1 MVATRR
7 LRSLLSHVTGG
18 GGATP
23 ASPHAADAA
32 AGPPQQ
38 QPPKLLD
45 DSAVKSFIMK
55 GWMSITPEEVGLPR
69 SFMQTIYDKM
79 SALHDDSDKKIGE
92 NSHSAVPEIHDVMA
106 QPAVAG
112 ALQSLLGKGYSLHP
126 HTFTHIKDDVG
137 SDQDWHKDG
146 FLPRNGHGIRY
157 HQPEHGAEQNA
168 FFCIHMCICY
178 ERSLAINDHFTQT
191 SSGESQENP
200 RIKQAFI
207 FCSAHHVLPSGH
219 DRGARRHRNPALHA
233 ILDER
238 QRSRGTFPNV
248 WAHRRH
254 RTQPDP
260 RFR

>member
-32 AGPPQQ
+32 AGPPSPAQQ

-168 FFCIHMCICY
+168 YF
-178 ERSLAINDHFTQT
+178 
-191 SSGESQENP
+191 
-200 RIKQAFI
+200 
-207 FCSAHHVLPSGH
+207 
-219 DRGARRHRNPALHA
+219 
-233 ILDER
+233 
-238 QRSRGTFPNV
+238 
-248 WAHRRH
+248 
-254 RTQPDP
+254 
-260 RFR
+260 